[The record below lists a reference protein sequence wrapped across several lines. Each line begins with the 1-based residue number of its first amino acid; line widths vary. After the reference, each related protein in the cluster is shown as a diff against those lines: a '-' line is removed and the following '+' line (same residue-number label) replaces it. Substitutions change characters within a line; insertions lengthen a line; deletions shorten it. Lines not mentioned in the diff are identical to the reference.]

1 MSSFNRQQI
10 NNIVNGT
17 HGSTSVIDV
26 NTTVASV
33 DPTAM
38 YSMYTALNAT
48 IDAYAGSS
56 ATVTADTTNL
66 FDISNE
72 DVFKRLDATGNDTD
86 DDGLLR
92 ENHVFDRTDVR
103 AIFIIMYSLVF
114 CCCFFGEYKLCRHTL
129 CFHSYT
135 HNKHMR
141 A

>member
-10 NNIVNGT
+10 NSIVNGT
-17 HGSTSVIDV
+17 HGSSSSVIDV
-26 NTTVASV
+26 NTTVAIV

-38 YSMYTALNAT
+38 YSMYTVLNAT
-48 IDAYAGSS
+48 IDAYAAAS

-66 FDISNE
+66 FDITND

-86 DDGLLR
+86 DGRLLR

-114 CCCFFGEYKLCRHTL
+114 CCCFFGEY
-129 CFHSYT
+129 S
-135 HNKHMR
+135 
-141 A
+141 